1 MLRHDRKACFAED
14 TAALNSSFVVSGTCE
29 TTSCVAYY
37 QIRNQSD
44 PHQKAKYCAYN
55 SVVNVKVSS
64 MVHLK
69 ILTGFITSMEAS
81 DCESTNAP
89 PIRLGTLW

>member
-1 MLRHDRKACFAED
+1 MELVKQLLVLPITKSE
-14 TAALNSSFVVSGTCE
+14 
-29 TTSCVAYY
+29 
-37 QIRNQSD
+37 INQT

-89 PIRLGTLW
+89 PIRLGTL